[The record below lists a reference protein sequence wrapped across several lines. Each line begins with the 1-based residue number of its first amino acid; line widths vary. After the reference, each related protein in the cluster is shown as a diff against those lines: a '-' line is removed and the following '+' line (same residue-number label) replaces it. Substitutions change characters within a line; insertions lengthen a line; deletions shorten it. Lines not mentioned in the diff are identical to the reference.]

1 MLRRVYFLLMLI
13 EDDDNQGEKT
23 EEEKNEEG
31 LKPKRKNKK
40 AEARVIPI
48 DRFPGDEAP
57 PLEVPY
63 YTIEMIFNTR
73 NVYANRQHH
82 DPTKIYYNIYNPF
95 FTSLTNLGKS
105 GILISTKKCQQRRIQ
120 TITMEV

>member
-1 MLRRVYFLLMLI
+1 MPRRVCGVFNRI
-13 EDDDNQGEKT
+13 GEDEIQGEKPG

-31 LKPKRKNKK
+31 LKRRKKNKK

-48 DRFPGDEAP
+48 DRFPNDPDEI

-63 YTIEMIFNTR
+63 ATIEMIFNTR

-82 DPTKIYYNIYNPF
+82 DPTKIYYNIYDPLHF
-95 FTSLTNLGKS
+95 
-105 GILISTKKCQQRRIQ
+105 
-120 TITMEV
+120 V